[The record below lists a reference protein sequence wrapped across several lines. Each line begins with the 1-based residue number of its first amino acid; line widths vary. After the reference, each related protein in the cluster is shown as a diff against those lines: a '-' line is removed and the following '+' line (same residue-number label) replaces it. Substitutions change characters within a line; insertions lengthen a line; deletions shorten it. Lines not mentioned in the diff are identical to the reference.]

1 MKVVTTTENAPAADT
16 LPKVERPKGFCA
28 TFDQSENPQEALRS
42 FVLYRDFLKDT
53 DWNQAYEYWVKVYE
67 LAPAADGK
75 RNTVL
80 ADGIRFY
87 EHFLELEKDS
97 LKKEE
102 WINKIFALYDRI
114 EECYPAGGYVPARKG
129 FDLFFTYKNRA
140 SKKEIYDLFKKAWD
154 IDGEEVPD
162 FVLNPLTSLLVDL
175 YFSNE
180 IPLEEARKYSLA
192 LSNRLKKGLA
202 E

>member
-1 MKVVTTTENAPAADT
+1 M
-16 LPKVERPKGFCA
+16 
-28 TFDQSENPQEALRS
+28 
-42 FVLYRDFLKDT
+42 
-53 DWNQAYEYWVKVYE
+53 KVYE

-140 SKKEIYDLFKKAWD
+140 SKKEIYDLFKRHG
-154 IDGEEVPD
+154 ILMG
-162 FVLNPLTSLLVDL
+162 
-175 YFSNE
+175 
-180 IPLEEARKYSLA
+180 RKFPILC
-192 LSNRLKKGLA
+192 
-202 E
+202 

>member
-1 MKVVTTTENAPAADT
+1 MKVVTTTEN
-16 LPKVERPKGFCA
+16 LPVTDSLPMVERPKGFCA

-67 LAPAADGK
+67 QAPAADGK

-114 EECYPAGGYVPARKG
+114 E
-129 FDLFFTYKNRA
+129 
-140 SKKEIYDLFKKAWD
+140 
-154 IDGEEVPD
+154 
-162 FVLNPLTSLLVDL
+162 
-175 YFSNE
+175 
-180 IPLEEARKYSLA
+180 
-192 LSNRLKKGLA
+192 
-202 E
+202 

>member
-102 WINKIFALYDRI
+102 WINKIFALN
-114 EECYPAGGYVPARKG
+114 K
-129 FDLFFTYKNRA
+129 
-140 SKKEIYDLFKKAWD
+140 
-154 IDGEEVPD
+154 
-162 FVLNPLTSLLVDL
+162 
-175 YFSNE
+175 
-180 IPLEEARKYSLA
+180 
-192 LSNRLKKGLA
+192 
-202 E
+202 